1 MAILALVAVVAESLM
16 FEQDALPQRAFF
28 GVLSE

>member
-1 MAILALVAVVAESLM
+1 MAILALVVVAESLM